1 MSRKTRIGIAV
12 LLPIAAGL
20 LFWVHE
26 HQFLSGSTADDLERY
41 VQDHRI
47 ARFVRGV
54 AGMLVTLLLGLCLL
68 FWIELR
74 AVRRELDALQRRLG
88 TGGSTHETQ
97 Q

>member
-1 MSRKTRIGIAV
+1 MSRRTRIAVAV

-41 VQDHRI
+41 VRDLRI

-54 AGMLVTLLLGLCLL
+54 AGMLVTCLLGLCLL
-68 FWIELR
+68 FWLELR
-74 AVRRELDALQRRLG
+74 AVRRELEALQRRMR